1 MNINIDTFNK
11 WAAVD
16 RDISMENGHRRS
28 VLDMFN
34 ILEKERKLE
43 NDFSFLD
50 IGCGNGWVIRDV
62 LKNKNCFYALGIDG
76 APNMIQK
83 AKKFNLGDFELT
95 DIEKYNL
102 SRTFDIIFSMETFY
116 YFKQIDKLLNNI
128 YNNGL
133 NENGII
139 IIGIDHYKE
148 NKESLSWGEDY
159 NLDLTTLSIK
169 EWVSLFN
176 NANFKKVSHEISKQ
190 DNSSHGTLII
200 YGYK

>member
-11 WAAVD
+11 WAEAD

-34 ILEKERKLE
+34 ILDRERKLE

-50 IGCGNGWVIRDV
+50 IGCGNGWVIRDI

-76 APNMIQK
+76 AQNMIQK

-95 DIEKYNL
+95 DIEKFKL
-102 SRTFDIIFSMETFY
+102 TRKFDIIFSMETFY
-116 YFKQIDKLLNNI
+116 YFKHIDKLLDNI
-128 YNNGL
+128 YDNGL
-133 NENGII
+133 NDNGII

-159 NLDLTTLSIK
+159 NLNLTTLSIK
-169 EWVSLFN
+169 EWVNLFN
-176 NANFKKVSHEISKQ
+176 NASFKKVSHEISKQ
-190 DNSSHGTLII
+190 GNNSHGTLII